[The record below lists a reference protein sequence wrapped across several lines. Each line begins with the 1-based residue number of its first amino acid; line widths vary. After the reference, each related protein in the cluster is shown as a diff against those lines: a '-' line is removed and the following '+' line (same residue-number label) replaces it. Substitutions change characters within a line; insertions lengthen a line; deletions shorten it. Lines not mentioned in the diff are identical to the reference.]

1 MIMFPKRAFISGKQI
16 QETGTQAAI
25 GVFNTLVRGR
35 EAWKDLYQ
43 DDEEEE
49 DAAACEKTIVQS
61 ILRSNHLAKEAMMKV
76 SANMADAHIGSKM
89 LINQQQQI

>member
-1 MIMFPKRAFISGKQI
+1 MFPKRAFISGKQI

-49 DAAACEKTIVQS
+49 DAAACEKTIV
-61 ILRSNHLAKEAMMKV
+61 
-76 SANMADAHIGSKM
+76 
-89 LINQQQQI
+89 

>member
-1 MIMFPKRAFISGKQI
+1 MFPKRAFISGKQI

-25 GVFNTLVRGR
+25 GFFNTLVRGR

-49 DAAACEKTIVQS
+49 DAATCEKTIV
-61 ILRSNHLAKEAMMKV
+61 
-76 SANMADAHIGSKM
+76 
-89 LINQQQQI
+89 